1 MAKQVAAAT
10 ENPRVRNRDFIIC
23 LALPIDEMVSQG
35 FRFAAWPNWIVHP
48 AVSVGAT
55 SFVVSKVQSLNGVRM
70 RTCWQAWEARRFS
83 YPNPGGWKILPVKDS
98 ALGR

>member
-1 MAKQVAAAT
+1 
-10 ENPRVRNRDFIIC
+10 VRFC
-23 LALPIDEMVSQG
+23 ETAGQGSVLAS
-35 FRFAAWPNWIVHP
+35 WPEGIVHP
-48 AVSVGAT
+48 ATFVGAI

-70 RTCWQAWEARRFS
+70 RTCWQAREAPRFS